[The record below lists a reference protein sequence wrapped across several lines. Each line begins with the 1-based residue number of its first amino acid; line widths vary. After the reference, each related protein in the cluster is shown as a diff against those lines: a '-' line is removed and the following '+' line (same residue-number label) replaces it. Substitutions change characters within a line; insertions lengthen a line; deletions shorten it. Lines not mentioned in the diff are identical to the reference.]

1 MRQCWKIFLALPF
14 KKAFKF
20 TWSMLAGKIWWSLQ
34 WNQRLPCCLKFKENE
49 SRIQTWPG
57 LICLSLIC
65 SMIYLLFSMKM
76 HEPDVGSIVTSIKG
90 PNMVYHSKE
99 NISGERKAQCWTFI
113 SGKFLRWKR
122 VCWTFQC
129 EKQCVELLYVNLKI
143 SLVENPWVKFPLNF
157 FFNKQ

>member
-1 MRQCWKIFLALPF
+1 MFVFYHNIYTWLYNIKIKQCWKVFLALPF
-14 KKAFKF
+14 KNKSKAFKF

-113 SGKFLRWKR
+113 SGKFLRRKPE
-122 VCWTFQC
+122 C
-129 EKQCVELLYVNLKI
+129 
-143 SLVENPWVKFPLNF
+143 
-157 FFNKQ
+157 